1 MSAISG
7 RRRLTRAAVNIA
19 LTAAA
24 GALVV
29 GGQPRAQAARIA
41 RPAPVEIGSV
51 QNFAVLAAATVT
63 NSGASHV
70 IGDIGVSPGTAVTG
84 FPPGTLDGMMH
95 GGDPVAT
102 QAQSDLNTAYN
113 DAAARTPTAIV
124 SGDLGGLTL
133 APGVYHS
140 ISSLGIAGTL
150 TLDGQGHPNAVFIF
164 QMGSTLITSADA
176 RVELVGGA
184 QACNVFWQVGSSATL
199 AANSVIVGDVAADQ
213 SITVAAGTSIN
224 GRALARGAAVTL
236 AENAITRAD
245 CNPPGTL
252 GISAPTGPVSLGTV
266 PLSSA
271 RVAGQL
277 GTVTVTDNR
286 DIDPA
291 GWITT
296 VSSTAFVSGP
306 SSISPS
312 NASYSPGEVTL
323 TGDDVTPTV
332 TNVPA
337 LSLAP
342 GEIVRATGG
351 TGLNSAAWNPTV
363 TVTIPAVGIIAGTYS
378 ATLTHSVA

>member
-1 MSAISG
+1 M
-7 RRRLTRAAVNIA
+7 
-19 LTAAA
+19 AAA
-24 GALVV
+24 GALVA
-29 GGQPRAQAARIA
+29 GGQPRAQAGRIE
-41 RPAPVEIGSV
+41 RPAPVDIGSV
-51 QNFAVLAAATVT
+51 ENFAVLAAATVT
-63 NSGASHV
+63 NSGASHIV
-70 IGDIGVSPGTAVTG
+70 GDIGVSPGTAVTG
-84 FPPGTLDGMMH
+84 FPPGTLNGAMR
-95 GGDPVAT
+95 GGDPVAA
-102 QAQSDLNTAYN
+102 QAQFDLNVAYN
-113 DAAARTPTAIV
+113 DAAARTPTASV

-133 APGVYHS
+133 APGVYNS

-164 QMGSTLITSADA
+164 QMGSTLITGADA

-199 AANSVIVGDVAADQ
+199 AANSVIAGNVAADQ

-236 AENAITRAD
+236 ANNAITKANCD
-245 CNPPGTL
+245 PPGTL
-252 GISAPTGPVSLGTV
+252 EISAPTGPVSLGAV

-271 RVAGQL
+271 QVAGQL
-277 GTVTVTDNR
+277 GTVTVTDTR

-323 TGDDVTPTV
+323 TGEDVTPTV
-332 TNVPA
+332 TNVPD
-337 LSLAP
+337 LSVVP

-351 TGLNSAAWNPTV
+351 TGLNSAAWNPTI
-363 TVTIPAVGIIAGTYS
+363 TVTIPAVGVIAGTYS